1 MSKTDK
7 TQFRLI
13 FVLAVYIFFFNEIQ
27 FFVAVKMNPTVV
39 LCKSIEQN
47 HKTIK
52 LKFNF
57 Y

>member
-13 FVLAVYIFFFNEIQ
+13 FVLVVYNFVFNEIQ
-27 FFVAVKMNPTVV
+27 FIVPVKMNSTVV

-47 HKTIK
+47 HKTNI
-52 LKFNF
+52 